1 VLTSLLLLLLP
12 CTAYLSC
19 CCLVSQKLYWQ
30 TGCVNIGDPLFSQA
44 LATAVDQQLPHEV
57 LTAQQAN
64 DRFPG
69 APQAFVNPAVHCLP
83 CFSTCLCFM
92 GQLVALVSLTL

>member
-1 VLTSLLLLLLP
+1 LLYCLLRCIALPVL
-12 CTAYLSC
+12 
-19 CCLVSQKLYWQ
+19 QKLYWQ

-69 APQAFVNPAVHCLP
+69 GCQTMPI
-83 CFSTCLCFM
+83 
-92 GQLVALVSLTL
+92 LV